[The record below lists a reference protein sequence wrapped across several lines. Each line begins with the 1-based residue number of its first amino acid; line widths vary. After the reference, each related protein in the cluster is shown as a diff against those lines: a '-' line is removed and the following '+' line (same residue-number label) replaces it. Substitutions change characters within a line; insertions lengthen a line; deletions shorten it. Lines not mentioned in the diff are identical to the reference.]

1 MTRVSCTCKVDAF
14 DGAFG
19 LLLNE
24 RMMSV
29 RNTVL
34 YSHLVHLP
42 STDQQLLLPR
52 IVRQPQR
59 CRFLLP
65 GGTELDGRTLPFNEV
80 VVIVAL
86 ALVRGGTV
94 VVVVMV

>member
-1 MTRVSCTCKVDAF
+1 MHLM
-14 DGAFG
+14 GGFG
-19 LLLNE
+19 LLLND

-42 STDQQLLLPR
+42 STNQQLLLPR

-59 CRFLLP
+59 CRFLLA
-65 GGTELDGRTLPFNEV
+65 GGTELDVRTLLFNEMV
-80 VVIVAL
+80 MFVAL
-86 ALVRGGTV
+86 ALIRGGTV
-94 VVVVMV
+94 VVVMMVFVITRVLV